1 MSVTGSVFFF
11 WSAPFIWSER
21 FIWSEPFSRRDQHH
35 HPADIVR
42 IERAVWPVLLIGQ
55 DRQHLPFPK
64 IKAPNN
70 K

>member
-35 HPADIVR
+35 HPADMDG
-42 IERAVWPVLLIGQ
+42 LN
-55 DRQHLPFPK
+55 
-64 IKAPNN
+64 APHGPYF
-70 K
+70 